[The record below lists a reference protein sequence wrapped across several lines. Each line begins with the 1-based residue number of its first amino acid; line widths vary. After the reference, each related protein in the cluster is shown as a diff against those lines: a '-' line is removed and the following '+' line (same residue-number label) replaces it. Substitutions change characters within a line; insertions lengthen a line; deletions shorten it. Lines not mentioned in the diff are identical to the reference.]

1 MAGKRRVVAWV
12 VIVILVLIAIFAIK
26 ANFWLREQLRKPPS
40 GGFKPQ
46 VVIIPPGKS
55 LRRTAN
61 VLKEAGIIRD
71 VNSFILLARITRQAR
86 KLQSGRYRFDEPMAP
101 ILVLKT
107 LTKSG
112 TLTEHV
118 TIPEGY
124 TLNEIAHTLAEQES
138 IDTNQFLKVAHDPA
152 FLSAHGIEASSAEGY
167 LFPSTYN
174 IYWKMD
180 PKKALVLMT
189 SEFNKVF
196 NDSLKRRAA
205 SLRMTTHQVLTLA
218 SIIEAEGK
226 KDSERP
232 TISSV
237 FHNRLKENMPLE
249 SCATVEFILPEHK
262 GRLLFADLK
271 VQSPYNTYLHA
282 GLPPGPICSPGRIS
296 IRAALYPA
304 DTDYLYF
311 VANGDGSHTFSRT
324 GAQHAQAI
332 QKIRSN
338 HGKSNG

>member
-1 MAGKRRVVAWV
+1 MAGKRRAVAWV
-12 VIVILVLIAIFAIK
+12 VIVILALVAVFAVK
-26 ANFWLREQLRKPPS
+26 ANFWLREQLRKPPAA
-40 GGFKPQ
+40 GFTPQ

-71 VNSFILLARITRQAR
+71 VNSFIILARITRQDK
-86 KLQSGRYRFDEPMAP
+86 KLQSGRYRFDEPLAP
-101 ILVLKT
+101 VWVLKT
-107 LTKSG
+107 LTRSG

-138 IDTNQFLKVAHDPA
+138 VDARQFLALAHDPA
-152 FLSAHGIEASSAEGY
+152 FLASHGIEAPSAEAY

-180 PKKALVLMT
+180 PKKALSLMT
-189 SEFNKVF
+189 NEFKKVF

-205 SLRMTTHQVLTLA
+205 ALGMTTHQALTLA

-226 KDSERP
+226 KDTERP
-232 TISSV
+232 IISSV

-262 GRLLFADLK
+262 GRILFADLK
-271 VQSPYNTYLHA
+271 VPSPYNTYLHA
-282 GLPPGPICSPGRIS
+282 GLPPGPICSPGRTS
-296 IRAALYPA
+296 IHAALHPA
-304 DTDYLYF
+304 ATDYLYF
-311 VANGDGSHTFSRT
+311 VANGDGSHTFTRT

-332 QKIRSN
+332 QTIRSH
-338 HGKSNG
+338 HGK